1 MQAKLSR
8 ERGNFLRA
16 LRSSHTRE
24 EKNLFFNSFVR
35 FILFSF
41 NARSSYLI
49 SAAMNTFDKQV
60 KVQNL
65 TDILYRTFRQ
75 KSSILHNQFTTK
87 RRYKRGKKEEWK
99 EEEGG
104 GGKEDIEK
112 TNVARSLASP
122 ELGFRCSRKLG
133 LFI

>member
-1 MQAKLSR
+1 
-8 ERGNFLRA
+8 
-16 LRSSHTRE
+16 
-24 EKNLFFNSFVR
+24 
-35 FILFSF
+35 
-41 NARSSYLI
+41 
-49 SAAMNTFDKQV
+49 MNTFDKQV

-99 EEEGG
+99 EKEGG

>member
-8 ERGNFLRA
+8 GRGNFLRA

-75 KSSILHNQFTTK
+75 KSSIFADRSCITSLQRNGVINVEKKKNGK
-87 RRYKRGKKEEWK
+87 RKRG
-99 EEEGG
+99 EEG
-104 GGKEDIEK
+104 KKI
-112 TNVARSLASP
+112 
-122 ELGFRCSRKLG
+122 SRKPT
-133 LFI
+133 